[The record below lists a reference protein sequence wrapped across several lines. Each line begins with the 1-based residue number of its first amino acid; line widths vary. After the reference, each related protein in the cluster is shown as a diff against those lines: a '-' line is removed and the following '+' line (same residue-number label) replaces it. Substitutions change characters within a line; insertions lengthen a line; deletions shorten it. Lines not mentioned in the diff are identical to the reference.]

1 MKKVHIGLIMK
12 QFSEEMPEGV
22 VQVEVCK
29 KSGFLAT
36 SSCRAYGTAYTE
48 YFVPGTEPIRNLP
61 ISFFFK
67 SMYRE
72 WISRKRYLPK
82 C

>member
-1 MKKVHIGLIMK
+1 MKKVHTGLIMK

-36 SSCRAYGTAYTE
+36 SSCRAYGTTYTE
-48 YFVPGTEPIRNLP
+48 YFAPGTEPIRNLS

-67 SMYRE
+67 SMH
-72 WISRKRYLPK
+72 RKWVGCKR
-82 C
+82 